1 MSTNIHYDTNLLP
14 PTQARTYRLQ
24 PSQLHPTHSPSPKYL
39 YTIEMKHV
47 PSQLP
52 KLSGHRAE
60 LIDTHCH
67 LDMDAYQAD
76 LDNVI
81 QSAFN
86 HGIKRIIT
94 IGIDYPSSH
103 EAVALS
109 GRYPNIYAAIGFH
122 PHDAQR
128 ATPTA
133 LQQMAD
139 LASHHKVVGY
149 GEIGLD
155 YVKNYAPHDM
165 QRKVFSQQ
173 LHLAKELNL
182 PIVIHDREAHEDV
195 CDLVRTAGPFPK
207 GGVMHCFSGDQ
218 QLAEEMIDMGFY
230 ISIPG
235 VATFTNAH
243 ILHEVIRTTDLRH
256 LLLETDGPFLAP
268 VPFRGKRNEPKLM
281 LYTAQK
287 VAELKQISI
296 DEVART
302 TTANSVR
309 LFHLPG
315 DNHDS

>member
-1 MSTNIHYDTNLLP
+1 
-14 PTQARTYRLQ
+14 
-24 PSQLHPTHSPSPKYL
+24 
-39 YTIEMKHV
+39 MKHAAF
-47 PSQLP
+47 PLP
-52 KLSGHRAE
+52 KLSDHRAE
-60 LIDTHCH
+60 LIDSHCH

-76 LDNVI
+76 QDNVI
-81 QSAFN
+81 QSASN

-94 IGIDYPSSH
+94 VGIDYPSSL

-109 GRYPNIYAAIGFH
+109 RRYPNVYATIGFH

-128 ATPTA
+128 ATSKA

-139 LASHHKVVGY
+139 LASHQEVVGY

-155 YVKNYAPHDM
+155 YVKDYAPHDV
-165 QRKVFSQQ
+165 QRTVFSQQ
-173 LHLAKELNL
+173 LHLAKELDL
-182 PIVIHDREAHEDV
+182 PIVIHDREAHADV
-195 CDLVRTAGPFPK
+195 CDLIRTAGPFPK
-207 GGVMHCFSGDQ
+207 GGVMHCFSGDR
-218 QLAEEMIDMGFY
+218 QLAEKMIDMGFY

-287 VAELKQISI
+287 IAELKQISI
-296 DEVART
+296 DEVARI
-302 TTANSVR
+302 TTANTVQ
-309 LFHLPG
+309 LFHLSG
-315 DNHDS
+315 DSHDS

>member
-1 MSTNIHYDTNLLP
+1 
-14 PTQARTYRLQ
+14 
-24 PSQLHPTHSPSPKYL
+24 
-39 YTIEMKHV
+39 MKHAA
-47 PSQLP
+47 LP
-52 KLSGHRAE
+52 LPRLSDHRAE

-76 LDNVI
+76 QGDVI
-81 QSAFN
+81 QSAIN

-94 IGIDYPSSH
+94 IGIDYPSSQK
-103 EAVALS
+103 AVALS
-109 GRYPNIYAAIGFH
+109 GRYPNVYATIGFH

-128 ATPTA
+128 ATPAA

-139 LASHHKVVGY
+139 LASHHDVVGY

-155 YVKNYAPHDM
+155 YVKDYAPRDV

-173 LHLAKELNL
+173 LHLARELNL
-182 PIVIHDREAHEDV
+182 PIVIHDREAHADV
-195 CDLVRTAGPFPK
+195 CDLIRTAGPFPK
-207 GGVMHCFSGDQ
+207 GGVMHCFSGDR
-218 QLAEEMIDMGFY
+218 QLAEVMINMGFY

-243 ILHEVIRTTDLRH
+243 ILHEVIRTIDLQH

-268 VPFRGKRNEPKLM
+268 VPFRGKRNEPKLL

-296 DEVART
+296 DEVARI
-302 TTANSVR
+302 TTANAVR
-309 LFHLPG
+309 LFQLPG
-315 DNHDS
+315 DDHDS